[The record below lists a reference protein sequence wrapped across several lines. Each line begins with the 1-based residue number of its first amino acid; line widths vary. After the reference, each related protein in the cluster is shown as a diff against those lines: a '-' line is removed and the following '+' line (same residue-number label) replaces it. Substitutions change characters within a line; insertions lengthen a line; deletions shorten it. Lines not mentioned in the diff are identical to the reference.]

1 MMHENCTILTLLMT
15 GDVEVHEGAGVG
27 DGERRTDKDTEEFV
41 AGETL
46 VLPMR
51 VGGFPLCHPLVALE
65 DDAGVHGNDDAVVA
79 EFAEEAAVATVDGYQ
94 YSTEV
99 ADVVV
104 ERVAVDMVDGATGRD
119 LAFEGQVLY
128 AGKKHITKI

>member
-1 MMHENCTILTLLMT
+1 MLTLLMA
-15 GDVEVHEGAGVG
+15 GDIEIHEGVGVG
-27 DGERRTDKDTEEFV
+27 DGEGRTDKDTEEFV

-65 DDAGVHGNDDAVVA
+65 DDAGVHRDDDAVVT
-79 EFAEEAAVATVDGYQ
+79 ELAEETTIAVVDGTR

-104 ERVAVDMVDGATGRD
+104 EGVAVDMVDDVACRD
-119 LAFEGQVLY
+119 LAFEGEEL
-128 AGKKHITKI
+128 

>member
-1 MMHENCTILTLLMT
+1 MA
-15 GDVEVHEGAGVG
+15 GDVEIHEGAGVG

-79 EFAEEAAVATVDGYQ
+79 ELFEEAAIATVDRIR

-104 ERVAVDMVDGATGRD
+104 EMVAIYMVDGVASRD
-119 LAFEGQVLY
+119 IAFEG
-128 AGKKHITKI
+128 KIL